1 MIRWGAMRALVCVL
15 VVAVSGV
22 TTSAQAQRSARPAA
36 ALPGAGTLDVSSTTA
51 GAEVFVDGERVG
63 TIPLGAPLTGLIA
76 GEHTI
81 KVVKPGFAPYID
93 VFKID
98 RKKPT
103 RLEVELV
110 AVAGVLRIKANVE
123 AARVYIDGKFVGEAP
138 ITTEMGVG
146 ARAVPV
152 SKGGYKDFF
161 QNISAVAGQE
171 VNLDV
176 LLEELPVGVN
186 PYKPPPPPPPK
197 WYEKWWVWT
206 VGAVA
211 VGAVVTAV
219 VVPVYYATQDPI
231 GNHCGGGTGCQG
243 GVISITLNP
252 LPK

>member
-1 MIRWGAMRALVCVL
+1 MMAAMARLALV
-15 VVAVSGV
+15 VVAAAVSLLAAV
-22 TTSAQAQRSARPAA
+22 PASAQRGQPAGKA
-36 ALPGAGTLDVSSTTA
+36 GALEVSSATA
-51 GAEVFVDGERVG
+51 GAEVSIDGERVG
-63 TIPLGAPLTGLIA
+63 TIPLAAPITTLTP

-81 KVVKPGFAPYID
+81 KVERPGYAPYID

-103 RLEVELV
+103 RVEVELV
-110 AVAGVLRIKANVE
+110 AVAGVLKLKTNLE
-123 AARVYIDGKFVGEAP
+123 AARVYVDGKFVGEAP
-138 ITTEMGVG
+138 ITAEIAVG
-146 ARAVPV
+146 ARAVQV

-206 VGAVA
+206 AGAVG
-211 VGAVVTAV
+211 VGAVVTAI
-219 VVPVYYATQDPI
+219 VVPVYFATRDPI
-231 GNHCGGGTGCQG
+231 GDHCGKGGCAG
-243 GVISITLNP
+243 GIIGIMLGP
-252 LPK
+252 IPK

>member
-1 MIRWGAMRALVCVL
+1 MRAIACAVA
-15 VVAVSGV
+15 VAVSLL
-22 TTSAQAQRSARPAA
+22 TAAPASAERAQPAGKA
-36 ALPGAGTLDVSSTTA
+36 GALELVSSTA
-51 GAEVFVDGERVG
+51 GADVSIDGERVG
-63 TIPLGAPLTGLIA
+63 TIPLAGPITTLTP

-81 KVVKPGFAPYID
+81 KVEKPGFAPYID

-103 RLEVELV
+103 KVEVELV
-110 AVAGVLRIKANVE
+110 AVAGVLKLKTNLE

-146 ARAVPV
+146 ARAVQV

>member
-1 MIRWGAMRALVCVL
+1 MAVVVAFAAGALV
-15 VVAVSGV
+15 A
-22 TTSAQAQRSARPAA
+22 TPARAQRAGAA
-36 ALPGAGTLDVSSTTA
+36 VAGKAGTLEVASTTA
-51 GAEVFVDGERVG
+51 GADVSIDGERVG
-63 TIPLGAPLTGLIA
+63 TIPLPGPLTTLTP

-81 KVVKPGFAPYID
+81 KVEKPGYAPYID

-103 RLEVELV
+103 RVEVELV
-110 AVAGVLRIKANVE
+110 AVAGVLKLKTNVE
-123 AARVYIDGKFVGEAP
+123 SARVYVDGKFVGEAP

-146 ARAVPV
+146 ARAVQV
-152 SKGGYKDFF
+152 SKGGFKDFF

-197 WYEKWWVWT
+197 WFEKWWVWT
-206 VGAVA
+206 VGAAGVA
-211 VGAVVTAV
+211 VVVTAV
-219 VVPVYYATQDPI
+219 VVPAYLATRDPI
-231 GNHCGGGTGCQG
+231 GDHCGGQGCQG
-243 GVISITLNP
+243 GVISITLQP